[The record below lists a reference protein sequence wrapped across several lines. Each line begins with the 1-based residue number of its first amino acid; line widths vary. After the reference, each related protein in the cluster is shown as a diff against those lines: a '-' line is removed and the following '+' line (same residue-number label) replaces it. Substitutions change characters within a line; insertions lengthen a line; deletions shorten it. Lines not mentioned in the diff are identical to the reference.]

1 MARQIDGRSA
11 LLRVDSVIGTARSS
25 LSEAIEAAEALS
37 NELASVRQRQ
47 AKAWHELAEIQ
58 IVEADTPEEAA
69 ALARLDSEVGELVAS
84 HDAYLEKLLADLETA
99 AAEITHLEAARADAA
114 AALDTAI
121 EAYEAKVDEV
131 EIALEDDPAYRDMV
145 AAAAEAEAVSER
157 ARAKLELA
165 RTDMEEKGEIF
176 RSDPLFMYLWERGY
190 KTPDYKAGNI
200 VRMLDGWVSGLCHYE
215 KSYRNYE
222 RLVELPE
229 WLDGHVASMEVK
241 EVEAETALAEYEAG
255 ALRKAGGDDLA
266 KEVETERGKLEAL
279 DAKIAQA
286 EAYHLEVSE
295 RQHAA
300 ERGEAG
306 PAAEARERL
315 AEALKQQAFPEL
327 RVLAAQTVTPE
338 DDALVDTL
346 VTLRRDEMAME
357 LRLEQ
362 DKGLPARRR
371 GDLGRL
377 EAFRRAFK
385 AASYDSAYASFR
397 GATLDEVIAQLVAGR
412 IEAEGAVRSLSRGM
426 SRTTPRTD
434 PRFGG
439 SDRART
445 IGLPDEAVVIGTE
458 ILRQMGRSSRRSGGF
473 SIGGSLPRGRQ
484 TSFPRSS
491 SRNLP
496 SGKRRGKFKT
506 GGGF

>member
-25 LSEAIEAAEALS
+25 LSEAIEAAEALN

-58 IVEADTPEEAA
+58 IVEADTPEEAD
-69 ALARLDSEVGELVAS
+69 ALARLDSEVGGLVAS
-84 HDAYLEKLLADLETA
+84 HEAYLEKLLADLETA

-114 AALDTAI
+114 VALDTAI

>member
-11 LLRVDSVIGTARSS
+11 LLRVDSVIGNARNA
-25 LSEAIEAAEALS
+25 LGTAIEAAEAL
-37 NELASVRQRQ
+37 NNDLAAVRQQQ
-47 AKAWHELAEIQ
+47 AKAWHDLAEVQ
-58 IVEADTPEEAA
+58 IVEADTAEEAA
-69 ALARLDSEVGELVAS
+69 ALAGLDSEVGELVAS
-84 HDAYLEKLLADLETA
+84 HEAYLEKLLADLDSA
-99 AAEITHLEAARADAA
+99 AAEITQLEASRAGAAGALDAA
-114 AALDTAI
+114 I
-121 EAYEAKVDEV
+121 EIYEAKVEEV
-131 EIALEDDPAYRDMV
+131 ETALEEDEAYRDLV
-145 AAAAEAEAVSER
+145 ESAAEAETVSER

-165 RTDMEEKGEIF
+165 RADMAEKGEIF
-176 RSDPLFMYLWERGY
+176 RSDPLFMYLWERRY
-190 KTPDYKAGNI
+190 RTPDYKAGNI
-200 VRMLDGWVSGLCHYE
+200 ARMLDGWVAGLCSYE

-229 WLDGHVASMEVK
+229 WLNGHVASMEEK
-241 EVEAETALAEYEAG
+241 EEEAETALADFEAA
-255 ALRKAGGDDLA
+255 ALSKAGGDALA
-266 KEVETERGKLEAL
+266 AAVEAERTRLAGI
-279 DAKIAQA
+279 DARIA
-286 EAYHLEVSE
+286 EAEAHHLEISE

-306 PAAEARERL
+306 PAAEARTRL
-315 AEALKQQAFPEL
+315 AEALKKQGFPEL

-338 DDALVDTL
+338 DDTLVDQL

-385 AASYDSAYASFR
+385 ASNYDSAYASFR

-412 IEAEGAVRSLSRGM
+412 IEPQDAVRNLSRGM
-426 SRTTPRTD
+426 RRSTPRTD

-439 SDRART
+439 SERART
-445 IGLPDEAVVIGTE
+445 IGMPDVAVGIGTE
-458 ILRQMGRSSRRSGGF
+458 ILREMGRSSRRSRGFDLGG
-473 SIGGSLPRGRQ
+473 LPRGRQ
-484 TSFPRSS
+484 TSFPTRSTP
-491 SRNLP
+491 RLP
-496 SGKRRGKFKT
+496 RAGKRRGKFKT